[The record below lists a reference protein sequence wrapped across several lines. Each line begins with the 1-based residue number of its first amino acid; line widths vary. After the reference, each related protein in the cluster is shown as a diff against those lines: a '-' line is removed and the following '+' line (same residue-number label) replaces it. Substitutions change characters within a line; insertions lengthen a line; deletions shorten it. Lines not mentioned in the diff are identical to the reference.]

1 MKYCIAVCQ
10 GEFKLCVLIPKF
22 WGFFWFFGCF
32 FFNDY
37 ETIISFGNLCGGD
50 EIKKFKKKNPKN
62 LAVKF
67 NCLVLNVV
75 VGLCVQILCIK
86 GNNSIILISCSK
98 IVWKASKSFCQI
110 QLVFIY

>member
-1 MKYCIAVCQ
+1 MCFNSKILGV
-10 GEFKLCVLIPKF
+10 
-22 WGFFWFFGCF
+22 FFVFGWV

-50 EIKKFKKKNPKN
+50 EIKKLKKKNPKN

-75 VGLCVQILCIK
+75 VGLCVQILCNK